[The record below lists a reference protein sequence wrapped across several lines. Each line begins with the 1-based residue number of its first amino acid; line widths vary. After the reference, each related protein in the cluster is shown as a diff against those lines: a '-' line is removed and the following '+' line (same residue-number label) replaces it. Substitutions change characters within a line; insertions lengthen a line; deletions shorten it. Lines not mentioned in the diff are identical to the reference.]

1 MLPQRARRSRRAA
14 TLRVVTVTHTG
25 DLVSALL
32 GVPGVAAAAV
42 EPTDAGPG
50 TLRLQLLPGADEVGV
65 AGAVNRILRS
75 RFGLAV
81 DADRV
86 RVLGEPDPAVP
97 ADVPAVDVPDVAP
110 GAAPDDWAPG
120 RADVLDDADALLE
133 ALRRTMPPAPPP
145 AKPSRPAEAARGS
158 APAAP
163 TARPRLVIERVQL
176 VSAGLT
182 TSVTVVLGVGGAGG
196 RSVQGCADGTATTG
210 SLHRSVAAAT
220 LRAVEAA
227 AGDGVRFDVEH
238 VEVARTGTDRTAL
251 VVVTMVTERATQRL
265 SGASV
270 VREDVRQAV
279 IRAVLAAVNRRVEP
293 LIPAPEGAP
302 A

>member
-1 MLPQRARRSRRAA
+1 
-14 TLRVVTVTHTG
+14 VTVTHTG

-86 RVLGEPDPAVP
+86 RVVGESDAAAT
-97 ADVPAVDVPDVAP
+97 ADVPADDVPHAAHDLLGP
-110 GAAPDDWAPG
+110 GGAVVP
-120 RADVLDDADALLE
+120 DDADALLE
-133 ALRRTMPPAPPP
+133 ALRRTMPDEGTGGWRSDRPEPAAVAARPPAPPP
-145 AKPSRPAEAARGS
+145 ATAPRPAQAARN
-158 APAAP
+158 APPARAG
-163 TARPRLVIERVQL
+163 RPRLVIERVQL

-182 TSVTVVLGVGGAGG
+182 TSVTVVLGVGGTAG
-196 RSVQGCADGTATTG
+196 RSVQGSADGTATTG

-238 VEVARTGTDRTAL
+238 VEVARTGSDRTAL

-293 LIPAPEGAP
+293 LITAPEGAP